1 VTRRTLLVLPIV
13 CAALLLG
20 GVLAPGLSSVEGL
33 SAQASEPGP
42 TRGSR
47 AWDPETVDLDAITR
61 IKAEGFERSQVMD
74 TAWWL
79 TERHGPRLTNSPQ
92 MRAAADWTVKR
103 LTEWGLANV
112 SQEPWGTEFG
122 RGWSNERTVVHVTR
136 PSPWPVIAY
145 ARAWT
150 PGTNGPVTSD
160 AVLAPIATDADI
172 ETFRGK
178 LKGMIVLL
186 QNARD
191 VLPLF
196 DPPARR
202 LTDQNLNSM
211 EEQQVAPPGGGRGG
225 PGGGP
230 AFGAKRTAF
239 LVAEG
244 VAAVLEPGAGRGDSG
259 SVLVGSGGS
268 RNPKDLPV
276 PLQLAVATE
285 HYNRIARLLAK
296 GEAVTMQ
303 VDVRSTFHDADLNM
317 FNIVAEIP
325 GTDRADEVVMV
336 GAHFDSWHAGTGS
349 VDNASGSAVMMEA
362 MRILKQSGVR
372 LRRTVR
378 LGLWT
383 GEEQGLLGS
392 RYYVRNHFADPADMK
407 VKPEHAKLAAYFNMD
422 NGTGQYR
429 GVYLQGNEAVAP
441 IFRAWMAPFANLGMT
456 HLTIRNTGGTDHLS
470 FNNVGLPGFQ
480 FIQDPVQY
488 SSRTHHSN
496 LDVYDQLIAS
506 DLMKNSVITAAFVYH
521 TANREQLLPRR
532 PLPKP
537 TAPPRPASSQG
548 QR

>member
-1 VTRRTLLVLPIV
+1 MRKALLPIIG
-13 CAALLLG
+13 AALLVT
-20 GVLAPGLSSVEGL
+20 GVLA
-33 SAQASEPGP
+33 QAIEP
-42 TRGSR
+42 
-47 AWDPETVDLDAITR
+47 VDLDAVTR
-61 IKAEGFERSQVMD
+61 IKAEGFERSQVMEV
-74 TAWWL
+74 AWWL
-79 TERHGPRLTNSPQ
+79 TEVHGPRLTNSPQ
-92 MRAAADWTVKR
+92 MRAAADWTVKK

-112 SQEPWGTEFG
+112 KQEPWGAGNEFG
-122 RGWSNERTVVHVTR
+122 RGWSNERTVVHVVK

-150 PGTNGPVTSD
+150 PGTNGAVTAD
-160 AVLAPIATDADI
+160 AILAPIAAEDDFARY
-172 ETFRGK
+172 RGK
-178 LKGMIVLL
+178 LKGKIVLL
-186 QNARD
+186 QAARP

-196 DPPARR
+196 DAPARR
-202 LTDQNLNSM
+202 LTDQNLEDM
-211 EEQQVAPPGGGRGG
+211 EVQQVAPPRGPGG
-225 PGGGP
+225 PGGGQNIT
-230 AFGAKRTAF
+230 AKRNAF
-239 LVAEG
+239 LIAEG

-268 RNPKDLPV
+268 RNPKDPPV
-276 PLQLAVATE
+276 PPQLAVATE
-285 HYNRIARLLAK
+285 HYNRIARLLSA
-296 GEAVTMQ
+296 GQSVTMD
-303 VDVRSTFHDADLNM
+303 VDVRNTFHDANLDM

-325 GTDRADEVVMV
+325 GTDKADEVVML

-378 LGLWT
+378 MGLWT
-383 GEEQGLLGS
+383 GEEQGLIGS
-392 RYYVRNHFADPADMK
+392 RMYVRNHFADPADMK
-407 VKPEHAKLAAYFNMD
+407 IKPEHARLAAYFNMD

-441 IFRAWMAPFANLGMT
+441 IFRAWMAPFENIGMT

-470 FNNVGLPGFQ
+470 FNNVGLAGFQ

-506 DLMKNSVITAAFVYH
+506 DLMKNAVITASFVYH
-521 TANREQLLPRR
+521 AANREQMLPRK

-537 TAPPRPASSQG
+537 TGPPRPPTQ
-548 QR
+548 

>member
-1 VTRRTLLVLPIV
+1 MRRKLLVLPIV
-13 CAALLLG
+13 CGTLLLG
-20 GVLAPGLSSVEGL
+20 GVLGPGLSYVEGL
-33 SAQASEPGP
+33 SAQTS
-42 TRGSR
+42 
-47 AWDPETVDLDAITR
+47 ETVDLDAITR

-79 TERHGPRLTNSPQ
+79 TERYGPRLTNSPQ
-92 MRAAADWTVKR
+92 MRAAADWAVKT

-112 SQEPWGTEFG
+112 KQEPWGTEFG
-122 RGWSNERTVVHVTR
+122 RGWSNERTLVHVTK

-145 ARAWT
+145 ARAWS
-150 PGTNGPVTSD
+150 PGTGGPVTAE

-172 ETFRGK
+172 EKFRGK
-178 LKGMIVLL
+178 LKGKVVLL

-202 LTDQNLNSM
+202 LTDQNLDAM
-211 EEQQVAPPGGGRGG
+211 QEQQVAPGRGGRGG
-225 PGGGP
+225 AGGPPGGGP
-230 AFGAKRTAF
+230 QFAAKLSAF

-244 VAAVLEPGAGRGDSG
+244 VAAILEPGAGRGDSG

-268 RNPKDLPV
+268 RNPKDPPV
-276 PLQLAVATE
+276 PPQLAVATE

-296 GEAVTMQ
+296 GEAVTMA
-303 VDVRSTFHDADLNM
+303 VDVRNTFHDADLNM
-317 FNIVAEIP
+317 FNIIAEIP
-325 GTDRADEVVMV
+325 GTDRADEVVML

-392 RYYVRNHFADPADMK
+392 RYYVRNHFADVADMK
-407 VKPEHAKLAAYFNMD
+407 LKPAHAKLAGYFNMD

-441 IFRAWMAPFANLGMT
+441 IFRAWMAPFANIGMT

-496 LDVYDQLIAS
+496 LDVYDQFIAS
-506 DLMKNSVITAAFVYH
+506 DMMKNSVITAAFVYH
-521 TANREQLLPRR
+521 TANREQLLPRK

-537 TAPPRPASSQG
+537 TAPPRPTTSQG